1 MKEVWVRFL
10 APVIPQTTDA
20 LFQILDTKIREG
32 YTKLHLM
39 ISSPGGDVFH
49 GISLYNFLKGTPIE
63 IDTYNFGSVDSIGVI
78 IFCAGKKR
86 YSVPHARFLMHGVR
100 FNFSGNNTFDE
111 KQLEEH
117 LKSLKIDQQNI
128 AKIIADTTGKT
139 LIDVENDMNNRTT
152 LNPPEAKTY
161 GLIHEIKSEL
171 LQKGAEFYTI
181 GEQGLQFQTV
191 QPPSFPMIQ
200 GVPIQMQIP
209 LPGQAVSNPINSSF
223 TRSID
228 LSFSTLN

>member
-10 APVIPQTTDA
+10 APVIQQTTDA
-20 LFQILDTKIREG
+20 LFQILDAKIREG
-32 YTKLHLM
+32 YSKLHLM

-49 GISLYNFLKGTPIE
+49 GISLYNFFKGSPIDV
-63 IDTYNFGSVDSIGVI
+63 DTYNFGSVDSIGVI

-86 YSVPHARFLMHGVR
+86 YSVSHARFLIHGVR
-100 FNFSGNNTFDE
+100 LNFAGPSSIDE

-117 LKSLKIDQQNI
+117 LKGLKIDQLNI

-139 LIDVENDMNNRTT
+139 VQDVENDMNNRTT
-152 LNPPEAKTY
+152 LNPDEAKAY
-161 GLIHEIKSEL
+161 GLIHEIKPEL

-181 GEQGLQFQTV
+181 GEQGIQM
-191 QPPSFPMIQ
+191 PSY
-200 GVPIQMQIP
+200 PIQMAI
-209 LPGQAVSNPINSSF
+209 PGQAVSYPITSSF

-228 LSFSTLN
+228 LSISTLGVNKE